1 MKKYFL
7 PLITGITLVLY
18 SCGQHAKKVDEGQIK
33 KNEYSSKEVGWTIEI
48 PKNWTVTDLEK
59 TKESTERGMKII
71 KEATD
76 EEFDYSGLKNL
87 ITFQK
92 DKFNIFQSSSEPF
105 KLEYNG
111 EWEEN
116 DHSLKILLY
125 ETYKNQ
131 GIKADSSETTIEKID
146 GLDFRTYSF
155 TLYNPKGEPIL
166 TQVMYNR
173 LINGLSFS
181 VNINYNNENDRDVML
196 KAFKSSSFTHRR

>member
-1 MKKYFL
+1 
-7 PLITGITLVLY
+7 
-18 SCGQHAKKVDEGQIK
+18 
-33 KNEYSSKEVGWTIEI
+33 
-48 PKNWTVTDLEK
+48 
-59 TKESTERGMKII
+59 MKII

-105 KLEYNG
+105 KVEING

-116 DHSLKILLY
+116 DIYLKGLLY
-125 ETYKNQ
+125 KTYENQ

-155 TLYNPKGEPIL
+155 ILYGPKGEPIL
-166 TQVMYNR
+166 TQVMYSR
-173 LINGLSFS
+173 LINGFSFA
-181 VNINYNNENDRDVML
+181 VNINYNNKRDRNVML
-196 KAFKSSSFTHRR
+196 KAFKNSKFTQRR